1 MKRLFLLVPVLW
13 IAPQSAAAPNEFRSI
28 LSEQC
33 SQNDF
38 FVSYK
43 TCESN
48 FRYREGKT
56 ISRAE
61 LLVKTFLRPDLASN
75 LEIHKEVIGRV
86 LVRSGETDG
95 AIEHPGENDYFLI
108 DKSIAEIIIISLEA
122 GSNLY
127 PMLEVIDADG
137 RIVSKPHA
145 HDSSVFEMHMLKLN
159 ALTGPLKLRVK
170 AQNDRTGKYKLKHN
184 FASVSGLKGDVI
196 RLTNSERMQ
205 RGLADLNYNHLLE
218 SAAQFHADDMKISG
232 RYLGHSGSNG
242 SSPGDRI
249 RMTGYKAAWHD
260 NGDGSLM
267 YIRQENVASGQLSP
281 ASVVKSWMNSPPHR
295 AAMLS
300 PEAKEIGIGFEIDA
314 KTGASYWVQTFGI
327 PWRSG
332 DKSFF

>member
-28 LSEQC
+28 LPEQC

-38 FVSYK
+38 FGSYK
-43 TCESN
+43 TYESN
-48 FRYREGKT
+48 YRYREGKT

-61 LLVKTFLRPDLASN
+61 LLDKTFLRPGLTSN

-86 LVRSGETDG
+86 LVRNGETDG
-95 AIEHPGENDYFLI
+95 AIEYPGENDYFLI
-108 DKSIAEIIIISLEA
+108 DQSIAEIIIISLEA

-137 RIVSKPHA
+137 RIVSKPHT

-196 RLTNSERMQ
+196 RLTNSERRR
-205 RGLADLNYNHLLE
+205 RGLVDLDYNHLLE
-218 SAAQFHADDMKISG
+218 SAAQFHANDMKISG